1 MTFRSARQRACRA
14 VAAILTLL
22 ILLVLPMRLG
32 RAEVPEGVWLVD
44 SDVALRMF
52 DCGGGKLCGRVA
64 WLKNVRDPTGQIQR
78 DKLNPENALRERLVC
93 GLIVL
98 WGLQPVDQ
106 ESWNEGW
113 FYNPDDGTTYR
124 AAAQLQSNDVLVA
137 RIYLG
142 LPFIGITKI
151 LHRVSRLS
159 SGGWC

>member
-1 MTFRSARQRACRA
+1 MLSMDRNAGQLRAFRSAAPTPLNVAFRPARQRASGA
-14 VAAILTLL
+14 AAILTLL
-22 ILLVLPMRLG
+22 ILLILPMRLG

-113 FYNPDDGTTYR
+113 FYNPDDGTPI
-124 AAAQLQSNDVLVA
+124 AQQRNFS
-137 RIYLG
+137 R
-142 LPFIGITKI
+142 TTCW
-151 LHRVSRLS
+151 LHAYI
-159 SGGWC
+159 